1 MKDLIKRMRKG
12 DEDIFK
18 KLTVQFKD
26 DLYRVARARLKN
38 IDDINDAMQNTMIIT
53 YNNINKIKN
62 EKHFKYWMIRVLIN
76 ECNKI
81 YNSNKKSVA
90 LYSKVLANNAYEE
103 SYYPTHDINSKLDF
117 EKFLDNLNYDE
128 KIVVTLHYNSQ
139 YSCTEIA
146 KLLNAN
152 VNTIKSRLLRGK
164 EKLKEFYKE
173 VDNNANE

>member
-18 KLTVQFKD
+18 ELTVQIKD

-53 YNNINKIKN
+53 YNNIGKIKN

-90 LYSKVLANNAYEE
+90 LYSKVLANNKYEE
-103 SYYPTHDINSKLDF
+103 SYYPTQDINSKLDF

-146 KLLNAN
+146 KLLNTN
-152 VNTIKSRLLRGK
+152 INTIKSRLLRGK

-173 VDNNANE
+173 VDNNE